1 LFPVF
6 RLILLIFPILLFPL
20 KLSAYEITGKKW
32 IGTRTDF
39 YFDFTGNSPGG
50 LSWNAAFS
58 DALNE
63 WNTKTPFKFYLHSS
77 YIDPCENDGLNG
89 VKFSEDVCGQ
99 EFDEATL
106 AITMLKYESQLLG
119 PPAISE
125 ADIYI
130 NQANKIEIYDGVL
143 KSFPES
149 VIDFRRIVLHELG
162 HVIGLEHEADTPAI
176 MMPTIGNL
184 DRLQEDD
191 IKAVEKLYGGKDNCE
206 IKILKFGTTK
216 NSLSPPDCT
225 VMQFTMGSDDDSYLD
240 IFSFSLDKRTE
251 LEFNLKSNDL
261 ETVLIVADEDL
272 NYLSSDT
279 DVTNDC
285 NASLNTEL
293 TSGNYFLIVNTWNVQ
308 MKPACDITGSYELIA
323 GYSAFEATNL
333 GGNIS
338 LKGGVSNAIF
348 TGGITATNGQRF
360 GNLFKSTD
368 SLDISASISIDL
380 RHQGRSGFIV
390 VAAVI
395 DEQILL
401 LDENGSFIDTK
412 SRPGIIFPAI
422 RKTLESEEQ
431 VEIIKN
437 LVAAELGINEI
448 TVDFVVGYGLDDE
461 ADEIFYHETPL
472 NLTIQ

>member
-1 LFPVF
+1 VL
-6 RLILLIFPILLFPL
+6 RLLLPIIPILFLPL

-39 YFDFTGNSPGG
+39 YFDFTGSSPGG

-63 WNTKTPFKFYLHSS
+63 WNTKTPFKFNLNSS
-77 YIDPCENDGLNG
+77 YIDPCENNGLNG
-89 VKFSEDVCGQ
+89 VKFSEDICGQ
-99 EFDEATL
+99 EFDEGTL
-106 AITMLKYESQLLG
+106 AVTILKYEAQLLG

-130 NQANKIEIYDGVL
+130 NQANKIEIYDGSL
-143 KSFPES
+143 KIFPEA
-149 VIDFRRIVLHELG
+149 ILDFRRIVLHELG
-162 HVIGLEHEADTPAI
+162 HVIGLEHESDTPAI
-176 MMPTIGNL
+176 MMPSIGNL

-191 IKAVEKLYGGKDNCE
+191 IKAVENLYGGKDNCE
-206 IKILKFGTTK
+206 IKTLKFGTTK

-225 VMQFTMGSDDDSYLD
+225 VMQLTVGSDDDSHLD
-240 IFSFSLDKRTE
+240 IYSFSLDKLTE
-251 LEFNLKSNDL
+251 LEFNLKSNEL
-261 ETVLIVADEDL
+261 ETVLLVADEDL
-272 NYLSSDT
+272 NYLAADT

-293 TSGNYFLIVNTWNVQ
+293 ASGNYFLIVNTWNIQ
-308 MKPACDITGSYELIA
+308 MKPACDITGTYELIA

-348 TGGITATNGQRF
+348 TGGITATDGQKF

-368 SLDISASISIDL
+368 SVDISATISIDSY
-380 RHQGRSGFIV
+380 HQGRPGFIV

-401 LDENGSFIDTK
+401 LDENGNFIDTK
-412 SRPGIIFPAI
+412 TRPGIIFPAI

-448 TVDFVVGYGLDDE
+448 TVDFVVGYGLDDDP
-461 ADEIFYHETPL
+461 DEIFYHETPL
-472 NLTIQ
+472 NLTIR

>member
-1 LFPVF
+1 ML
-6 RLILLIFPILLFPL
+6 RLLLPIIPILFLPL

-39 YFDFTGNSPGG
+39 YFDFTGSSPGG

-63 WNTKTPFKFYLHSS
+63 WNTKTPFKFNLNSS

-89 VKFSEDVCGQ
+89 VKFSADICGQ
-99 EFDEATL
+99 EFDEGTL
-106 AITMLKYESQLLG
+106 AVTIMKYETQILG

-130 NQANKIEIYDGVL
+130 NQANKIEIYDGSL
-143 KSFPES
+143 KIFPEA
-149 VIDFRRIVLHELG
+149 ILDFRRIVLHELG
-162 HVIGLEHEADTPAI
+162 HVIGLEHESDTPAI
-176 MMPTIGNL
+176 MMPSIGNL

-191 IKAVEKLYGGKDNCE
+191 IKAVENLYGGKDNCE
-206 IKILKFGTTK
+206 IKTLKFGTTK

-225 VMQFTMGSDDDSYLD
+225 VMQLTVGSDDDSHLD
-240 IFSFSLDKRTE
+240 IYSFSLDKLTE
-251 LEFNLKSNDL
+251 LEFNLKSNEL
-261 ETVLIVADEDL
+261 ETVLLVADEDL
-272 NYLSSDT
+272 NYLVADT

-293 TSGNYFLIVNTWNVQ
+293 ASGNYFLIVNTWNIQ
-308 MKPACDITGSYELIA
+308 MKPACDITGTYELIA

-333 GGNIS
+333 GGNVS

-348 TGGITATNGQRF
+348 TGGITATDGQKF

-368 SLDISASISIDL
+368 SVDISATISIDSY
-380 RHQGRSGFIV
+380 HQGRPGFIV

-401 LDENGSFIDTK
+401 LDENGNFIDTK
-412 SRPGIIFPAI
+412 TRPGIIFPAI
-422 RKTLESEEQ
+422 RKTLESEEE

-448 TVDFVVGYGLDDE
+448 TVDFVVGYGLDDDP
-461 ADEIFYHETPL
+461 DEIFYHETPL

>member
-1 LFPVF
+1 ML
-6 RLILLIFPILLFPL
+6 RLLLSIIPILFLPL

-39 YFDFTGNSPGG
+39 YFDFTGSSPEG

-63 WNTKTPFKFYLHSS
+63 WNTKTPFKFNLNSS

-89 VKFSEDVCGQ
+89 VKFSEDICGQ
-99 EFDEATL
+99 EFDEGTL
-106 AITMLKYESQLLG
+106 AVTIMKYETQLLG

-130 NQANKIEIYDGVL
+130 NQANKIEIYDGSL
-143 KSFPES
+143 KIFPES
-149 VIDFRRIVLHELG
+149 VLDFRRIVLHELG
-162 HVIGLEHEADTPAI
+162 HVIGLEHESDTPAI
-176 MMPTIGNL
+176 MMPSIGNL

-191 IKAVEKLYGGKDNCE
+191 IKAVENLYGGKDNCE
-206 IKILKFGTTK
+206 IKTLKFGTTK

-225 VMQFTMGSDDDSYLD
+225 VMQLTVGSDDDSHLD
-240 IFSFSLDKRTE
+240 IYSFSLDKLTE
-251 LEFNLKSNDL
+251 LEFNLKSNEL
-261 ETVLIVADEDL
+261 ETVLLVADEDL
-272 NYLSSDT
+272 NYLAADT

-293 TSGNYFLIVNTWNVQ
+293 ASGNYFLIVNTWNIQ
-308 MKPACDITGSYELIA
+308 MKPAWDITGTYELIA

-348 TGGITATNGQRF
+348 AGGITATDGQRF

-368 SLDISASISIDL
+368 SIDISASISIDL
-380 RHQGRSGFIV
+380 RHQGLSLIH
-390 VAAVI
+390 I
-395 DEQILL
+395 
-401 LDENGSFIDTK
+401 
-412 SRPGIIFPAI
+412 
-422 RKTLESEEQ
+422 
-431 VEIIKN
+431 
-437 LVAAELGINEI
+437 
-448 TVDFVVGYGLDDE
+448 
-461 ADEIFYHETPL
+461 
-472 NLTIQ
+472 

>member
-1 LFPVF
+1 ML
-6 RLILLIFPILLFPL
+6 RLLLPIIPILFLPL

-39 YFDFTGNSPGG
+39 YFDFTGSSPGG

-63 WNTKTPFKFYLHSS
+63 WNTKTPFKFNLNSS
-77 YIDPCENDGLNG
+77 YIDPCENNGLNG
-89 VKFSEDVCGQ
+89 VKFSEDICGQ
-99 EFDEATL
+99 EFDEGTL
-106 AITMLKYESQLLG
+106 AVTILKYEAQLLG

-130 NQANKIEIYDGVL
+130 NQANKIEIYDGSL
-143 KSFPES
+143 KIFPEA
-149 VIDFRRIVLHELG
+149 ILDFRRIVLHELG
-162 HVIGLEHEADTPAI
+162 HVIGLEHESDTPAI
-176 MMPTIGNL
+176 MMPSIGNL

-191 IKAVEKLYGGKDNCE
+191 IKAVENLYGGKDNCE
-206 IKILKFGTTK
+206 IKTLKFGTTK

-225 VMQFTMGSDDDSYLD
+225 VMQLTVGSDDDSHLD
-240 IFSFSLDKRTE
+240 IYSFSLDKLTE
-251 LEFNLKSNDL
+251 LEFNLKSNEL
-261 ETVLIVADEDL
+261 ETVLLVADEDL
-272 NYLSSDT
+272 NYLAADT

-293 TSGNYFLIVNTWNVQ
+293 ASGNYFLIVNTWNIQ
-308 MKPACDITGSYELIA
+308 MKPACDITGTYELIA

-338 LKGGVSNAIF
+338 LKGGISNAIF
-348 TGGITATNGQRF
+348 TGGITATDGQKF

-368 SLDISASISIDL
+368 SVDISATISIDSY
-380 RHQGRSGFIV
+380 HQGRPGFIV

-401 LDENGSFIDTK
+401 LDENGNFIDTK
-412 SRPGIIFPAI
+412 TRPGIIFPAI

-448 TVDFVVGYGLDDE
+448 TVDFVVGYGLDDDP
-461 ADEIFYHETPL
+461 DEIFYHETPL